1 MVCQGQENA
10 EEMISGT
17 TNFEK
22 GIHMRTAIV
31 YYSLQG
37 NVRYV
42 AEKVSKETGADLI
55 ELVPVKAYP
64 DKGMVKFLWGGSAV
78 TFKKKPEL
86 EPYKFN
92 KDDYDL
98 IILGTPVWAGKFTP
112 PLRTFLEDNDLT
124 GKKIAVI
131 ATSAGGGSDKCIELL
146 KQAAK
151 ADSLAA
157 QLSLVD
163 PKDKPSEENE
173 KNIAGFINAVKNI
186 L

>member
-1 MVCQGQENA
+1 
-10 EEMISGT
+10 
-17 TNFEK
+17 
-22 GIHMRTAIV
+22 MRTAIV

-42 AEKVSKETGADLI
+42 AEKISKETGAELI
-55 ELVPVKAYP
+55 ELIPVKAYP
-64 DKGMVKFLWGGSAV
+64 DKGMIKFIWGGSAV

-131 ATSAGGGSDKCIELL
+131 ATSAGGGSDKCIALL
-146 KQAAK
+146 KEAAK
-151 ADSLAA
+151 ADALAA
-157 QLSLVD
+157 QLSLID

-173 KNIAGFINAVKNI
+173 KQISEFIAVIGS